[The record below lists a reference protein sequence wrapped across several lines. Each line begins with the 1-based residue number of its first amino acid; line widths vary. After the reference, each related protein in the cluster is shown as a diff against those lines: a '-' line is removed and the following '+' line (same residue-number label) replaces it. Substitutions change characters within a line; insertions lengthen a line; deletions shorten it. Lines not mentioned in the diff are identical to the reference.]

1 MEAAKCRVCPRD
13 IDVASYSVTIMDK
26 RVHQCPGLNEA
37 DIEYLHKVEE
47 GLAITADVSRADAL
61 LCTLLDDNQALVARH
76 VIPHS
81 TPSLYRAPATGR
93 ILHPEEQPLIFRALR
108 SGNSGSGQR
117 EVLSS
122 GAPII
127 QDVFPIQTEDKRIIG
142 AVAFEI
148 NMVAHERHR
157 RRNRAFRQAV
167 RWLQGM
173 CLRGE
178 LADTAMLGRFGQY
191 DGVYLVDRDR
201 DIVYMSGSAA
211 NLFRSIGI
219 LSAIRTQHIDTL
231 EPLDAEVVE
240 RAFHSHKPDKVRR
253 ESGDGRIWV
262 RKVIPLK
269 PPPATWLN
277 WQNYLP
283 WHSGD
288 QHDEDNSVEAVL
300 VLIRNATEA
309 VQKQREL
316 NVKSAIIKEVHH
328 RVKNNLQT
336 IAAMLR
342 IQARRCETNEARQ
355 ALMDSVNRVLSMAVI
370 HEFLSQDEH
379 RPINIRDVCQR
390 VATQV
395 VQVGTGP
402 DQVIDVRVEGPSIR
416 LPAGQATPTAMVV
429 NELVLNALEH
439 GVSQQKEGRIT
450 IKLTD
455 LGDSVRIVVEDDGM
469 GVPPDFDPEQS
480 DSLGLQIVH
489 TLVTDDLKGNLE
501 ISAAHPEVSETE
513 EDRNEAAGH
522 AARGTR
528 ATVTIPKRVL
538 R

>member
-1 MEAAKCRVCPRD
+1 
-13 IDVASYSVTIMDK
+13 MDK
-26 RVHQCPGLNEA
+26 RVYQCPGLNEA
-37 DIEYLHKVEE
+37 DIEHLHQIEA
-47 GLAITADVSRADAL
+47 GLAITADVSRADVL
-61 LCTLLDDNQALVARH
+61 LCILLDDNQALVARH

-108 SGNSGSGQR
+108 SGNSASGQR

-127 QDVFPIQTEDKRIIG
+127 QDVYPIQTEDKRVIG
-142 AVAFEI
+142 AVAFET

-178 LADTAMLGRFGQY
+178 LADTTSLGRFGQY
-191 DGVYLVDRDR
+191 DGVYLVNRNR
-201 DIVYMSGSAA
+201 DIVYMSGTAA
-211 NLFRSIGI
+211 NLFRSVGI
-219 LSAIRTQHIDTL
+219 LSAIRTQRIDTL
-231 EPLDAEVVE
+231 EPLDAELVE

-253 ESGDGRIWV
+253 ESNDGRIWV

-288 QHDEDNSVEAVL
+288 QHREENGVEAVL
-300 VLIRNATEA
+300 VLLHNATEA

-379 RPINIRDVCQR
+379 QPINIRDVCQR

-395 VQVGTGP
+395 VQVATGP
-402 DQVIDVRVEGPSIR
+402 DQAIDVRVEGPSIR

-439 GVSQQKEGRIT
+439 GVGRQKEGRIF

-455 LGDSVRIVVEDDGM
+455 LGDAVRIVVEDDGP
-469 GVPPDFDPEQS
+469 GVPSDFDPAKS

-489 TLVTDDLKGNLE
+489 TLVTDDLKGSLE
-501 ISAAHPEVSETE
+501 ISAVHPELGEMDGGG
-513 EDRNEAAGH
+513 EDAASPVQ
-522 AARGTR
+522 RGTR
-528 ATVTIPKRVL
+528 AAVTIPKRTL
-538 R
+538 K